1 MSWQRLLRACRGSRR
16 IARWVARP
24 ELAGAGGVCHEH
36 LPAQTPQQRR
46 HRYLIAETNGLTVD
60 GTTLLEEKLV
70 LTIPNKVTNIHNN
83 ASTFRPYNPGE
94 AMGRVD
100 PMLPDPPPPPKGD
113 GCGGIGTALMIVV
126 AVVVTIYT
134 AGAAA
139 SSLASGATFST
150 SAGVATVGSASTF
163 STGLATLSGGLVGAS
178 GASVL
183 GATIGS
189 AAIGAAAGSIA
200 SQLTGLAT
208 GVIDQ
213 FSWKDVGQAA
223 LSGGITAG
231 MGNVLNSLGST
242 AGTLGGAVNQKGW
255 AGAAIRAGLGSAV
268 SQAMQGRWSW
278 REVAA
283 STVAGAAGHAAG
295 EAIGSAFAAGGHETL
310 GKIAGQAL
318 GAAAGG
324 WASSQILGY
333 SGEQTRARMGQA
345 FISGLA
351 GGIGNA
357 IGDSLVTPSQGQGP
371 WSAADHRNG
380 SDIESDAVMERQQTY
395 GLGGM
400 GARLGQ
406 AGGDIA
412 ASWSTQVDQGIAKAA
427 DALPSDEL
435 LARRR
440 DVEEQVWLDVRGQE
454 AREASLSGAQ
464 MFAMGG
470 PLRNIPRGGI
480 GNFEMVRNGNWD
492 AALNIAADPVGLL
505 GEVVGLQA
513 DLAHINRSQAEQ
525 RIEGM
530 RRAMTDLGVK
540 DVPSGYT
547 ESWVTGADGTSRN
560 VRDYGATANRL
571 QGAYESYVRD
581 QRLRETWGD
590 DYQTVRI
597 GKSQMTV
604 MEFEKRVLDIHQS
617 ATDRAYAV
625 GVDLI
630 ARKEIDVQ
638 PGQYAKELGN
648 FIDKEVRFDL
658 RGFARAEGINDSS
671 MSNVWAIN
679 RRIKNEFEIG
689 IPDNRLGYNL
699 YADTTLARKNA
710 YTPQIMKW
718 NEIRP
723 GNFLI
728 IRPTEMGGSY
738 AIPRGAIPQFKPIGR
753 GI

>member
-1 MSWQRLLRACRGSRR
+1 
-16 IARWVARP
+16 
-24 ELAGAGGVCHEH
+24 
-36 LPAQTPQQRR
+36 
-46 HRYLIAETNGLTVD
+46 
-60 GTTLLEEKLV
+60 
-70 LTIPNKVTNIHNN
+70 
-83 ASTFRPYNPGE
+83 
-94 AMGRVD
+94 MGRVD

-213 FSWKDVGQAA
+213 FSWKAVGQAA

-357 IGDSLVTPSQGQGP
+357 IGDSFAYGGNSGSSGSSSYQDGGIGRSELRFKDGPAPSFPTFSQLADGGGFGDGSVQPVDRSGDIQL
-371 WSAADHRNG
+371 AAAKGYDG
-380 SDIESDAVMERQQTY
+380 I
-395 GLGGM
+395 G
-400 GARLGQ
+400 LGQ
-406 AGGDIA
+406 AMPGDEPGTVQFNTLRGSEYRKRINFDGTTQEYYVLDPVEVTGKSLRSLSASAAPRVLTMPAMDSSVSFLQAADLAPLSGGVTLQDFA
-412 ASWSTQVDQGIAKAA
+412 PLPTLAMSLQAGNDAKAIA
-427 DALPSDEL
+427 GTLNIY
-435 LARRR
+435 
-440 DVEEQVWLDVRGQE
+440 GE
-454 AREASLSGAQ
+454 A
-464 MFAMGG
+464 
-470 PLRNIPRGGI
+470 
-480 GNFEMVRNGNWD
+480 WD
-492 AALNIAADPVGLL
+492 AARQGSW
-505 GEVVGLQA
+505 
-513 DLAHINRSQAEQ
+513 SQAWAHLNYEPSDAARAAVYARVFPQ
-525 RIEGM
+525 ASPNLTRIDTM
-530 RRAMTDLGVK
+530 AAS
-540 DVPSGYT
+540 P
-547 ESWVTGADGTSRN
+547 W
-560 VRDYGATANRL
+560 GATASLIGRAFGASQQRQDALLQTGALLENGAGAATGIYKQTLTAPPPMPTQLARVRGSLVNDLKRFESESLQFGNNTYLLDKRGMKHILERHHPDYWAGENKQMQTFLDASMSIPDVANVAREVMKQNRDL
-571 QGAYESYVRD
+571 LAKQYKPFGQIE
-581 QRLRETWGD
+581 G
-590 DYQTVRI
+590 TV
-597 GKSQMTV
+597 G
-604 MEFEKRVLDIHQS
+604 
-617 ATDRAYAV
+617 
-625 GVDLI
+625 GVDYVLGLS
-630 ARKEIDVQ
+630 RGRV
-638 PGQYAKELGN
+638 GQ
-648 FIDKEVRFDL
+648 
-658 RGFARAEGINDSS
+658 
-671 MSNVWAIN
+671 
-679 RRIKNEFEIG
+679 
-689 IPDNRLGYNL
+689 L
-699 YADTTLARKNA
+699 YPKQD
-710 YTPQIMKW
+710 
-718 NEIRP
+718 
-723 GNFLI
+723 
-728 IRPTEMGGSY
+728 
-738 AIPRGAIPQFKPIGR
+738 
-753 GI
+753 